1 MTIALSGTELAAKL
15 AKQFQNA
22 VIESDETSIRITV
35 DSLREIASFLKKTPE
50 FDFNYLTAVTAV
62 DYRDYFEVVYI
73 LTSITHNHSLTLK
86 VRVENRQNPVL
97 PSVVAIWWGAD
108 LQEQEIFDLM
118 GITFEGHP
126 NMKRIFL
133 WDGFPG
139 YPQRKDWENAG

>member
-1 MTIALSGTELAAKL
+1 MTVALSGTELAAKL

-22 VIESDETSIRITV
+22 VIESDETSIRITG
-35 DSLREIASFLKKTPE
+35 DSLFEIASFLKTTPE

-97 PSVVAIWWGAD
+97 PSVVGIWRGAD
-108 LQEQEIFDLM
+108 LQEREIFDLM